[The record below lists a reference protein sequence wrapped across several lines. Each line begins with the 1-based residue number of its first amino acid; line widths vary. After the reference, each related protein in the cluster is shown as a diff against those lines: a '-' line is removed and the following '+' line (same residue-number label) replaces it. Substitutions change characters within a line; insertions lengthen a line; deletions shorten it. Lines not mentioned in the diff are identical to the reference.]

1 MDRETIERVLNQA
14 KSCGVHNLLV
24 LRGDPPRHQPGGQ
37 WGVGD
42 VSVGYCGRA
51 IDLVKLIRELHG
63 DYFGIAVAG
72 HPEGH
77 SSSESPE
84 QELRHLKEKIEA
96 GADLIITQ
104 LFYDGTQFLEY
115 VQRCRRVGI
124 TCPILPGIMPIQS
137 YSSFLR
143 MTEFC
148 NISVPNHVMDR
159 LRPIKGDD
167 EAVKAIGCKIAVD
180 MAREILNC
188 EKEGVDV
195 DGIHFYTLNLERS
208 VTTILRSMGVFE
220 CKSDIPV
227 WDKGDACTDSEKGSD
242 GTDHGLEV
250 SNHSENILLPR
261 TRRSFPWR
269 PSTMERRG
277 KEDVRPI
284 NWANRPKSYINRTDD
299 WDEFPN
305 GRWGDSSSPG
315 KIMLC
320 VTPRKYL
327 I

>member
-1 MDRETIERVLNQA
+1 MDRETLERVLNQA
-14 KSCGVHNLLV
+14 KSCGIHNILV
-24 LRGDPPRHQPGGQ
+24 LRGDPPRNQPGGQ
-37 WGVGD
+37 WGVGS
-42 VSVGYCGRA
+42 VSGGHCNRA
-51 IDLVKLIRELHG
+51 IDLVRFIRELHG

-77 SSSESPE
+77 SSSHTLEE
-84 QELRHLKEKIEA
+84 ELGHLKEKIEA
-96 GADLIITQ
+96 GADFIITQ
-104 LFYDGTQFLEY
+104 LFYDVTHFLDY
-115 VQRCRRVGI
+115 VQRCRQVGI

-148 NISVPNHVMDR
+148 DISVPNHVMER

-167 EAVKAIGCKIAVD
+167 EAVKAIGCEIAAD

-188 EKEGVDV
+188 EREGVDV

-208 VTTILRSMGVFE
+208 VTTILTSMGVFE
-220 CKSDIPV
+220 SKSEV
-227 WDKGDACTDSEKGSD
+227 LGKGDTGNEKGSV
-242 GTDHGLEV
+242 GTDRVLDV
-250 SNHSENILLPR
+250 SNQDSLNANMNPGVVALPR
-261 TRRSFPWR
+261 TRRPFPWR

-305 GRWGDSSSPG
+305 GRWGDSTSPG
-315 KIMLC
+315 K
-320 VTPRKYL
+320 YFF
-327 I
+327 